1 MEKIV
6 ARLRRII
13 PARIADAVMNGIVP
27 VLIVIG
33 ICSIPTAVLRFERVV
48 RPANTGV
55 RAGNDDG
62 FSFESECPDVRRMR
76 VINARLD
83 RRRRAR
89 SARQ

>member
-13 PARIADAVMNGIVP
+13 PTRIADTVMNGIVP

-33 ICSIPTAVLRFERVV
+33 ICSIPTAVMRLERVM
-48 RPANTGV
+48 RPTNAGV
-55 RAGNDDG
+55 RAGNDDR
-62 FSFESECPDVRRMR
+62 FSFESECPHVRRMR

-89 SARQ
+89 CARQ